1 VAQLSIVVT
10 CTSTKRVSPPS
21 TLLARNLPSGTVS
34 RRLRAWQVRLAAAEE
49 RTPLR
54 VLYGGP
60 AWAQVEPLEDAARR
74 RGWTPRV
81 YVASAGLGLRA
92 VDSSAPAYAATF
104 SSESPDRV
112 AEDLAGR
119 ARWWHGLADLDGASA
134 LSDLDGDAVL
144 LVLGA
149 TYAAAM
155 ARDLTQ
161 MGNRGSTPLF
171 LVGGGS
177 DLPQIRRVPAD
188 RRLRQA
194 LGGAATS
201 LGTRTAAAWLNLA
214 TPSSLGSR
222 RHERA
227 WQSYVAQNSADDAYH
242 RERLSDQA
250 VINVVRGLLR
260 VQPQLSRT
268 QALQILRAQ
277 GFACEQRRF
286 AALFSALSAA

>member
-10 CTSTKRVSPPS
+10 CTSTKRVRPSS
-21 TLLARNLPSGTVS
+21 TLLARNLPSGTVG

-49 RTPLR
+49 RTPLWR
-54 VLYGGP
+54 LYGGP
-60 AWAQVEPLEDAARR
+60 AWAQVAPLEDTARR

-119 ARWWHGLADLDGASA
+119 ARWWHGLADLDGASR
-134 LSDLDGDAVL
+134 LSDLEGEAVL

-171 LVGGGS
+171 LVGGAI

-194 LGGAATS
+194 LGGATTS

-214 TPSSLGSR
+214 SPRSLGSP

-227 WQSYVAQNSADDAYH
+227 WQSYVAQNSADDAHH

-268 QALQILRAQ
+268 HALQILRAQ

-286 AALFSALSAA
+286 ADLFSALSAA